1 MGRSINIPT
10 QGMQCIGAYR
20 ADPAGVPRG
29 GIVVVQEIFGVNA
42 HVRSVAERFAEQ
54 GYVAIA
60 PALFDYVESGVEL
73 TYDEAGMQRGKAL
86 SNEVGLDR
94 AVAAVASAAE
104 AIGSAGR
111 IGVAGYCWGGTV
123 AFLANTRVG
132 LPSVSY
138 YGARSVPF
146 LGEKATQPLMFH
158 FGEQDSRI
166 PAADIQK
173 HRDALPQAE
182 IFTYPTGHAFNRDVD
197 PRHYDA
203 PSASLALRRTLDF
216 FAKNLTSGGSRP

>member
-1 MGRSINIPT
+1 MGQSIHIPT
-10 QGMQCIGAYR
+10 EGMQCIGAYR
-20 ADPAGVPRG
+20 ADPAGSPRG

-42 HVRSVAERFAEQ
+42 HVCSVVDRYAEQ

-60 PALFDYVESGVEL
+60 PALFDYVEAGVDL
-73 TYDEAGMQRGKAL
+73 PYDEAGMQRGKQL
-86 SNEVGLDR
+86 SAEVGLDR

-111 IGVAGYCWGGTV
+111 VGVVGYCWGGTV
-123 AFLANTRVG
+123 AFLGNTRLG
-132 LPSVSY
+132 LPSVTY

-146 LGEKATQPLMFH
+146 LGEKTNAPLMFH
-158 FGEQDSRI
+158 FGEQDPSI
-166 PAADIQK
+166 PAADIQT

-197 PRHYDA
+197 PKHYDPA
-203 PSASLALRRTLDF
+203 SAALALKRTLDF
-216 FAKNLTSGGSRP
+216 FAKNLASG